1 MKAIDSLRKEFFSLL
16 RDTGL
21 VDGYSDTYNAWSL
34 DEQLI
39 RAVICNGL
47 YPGVCSVVVCLCV
60 YLILINLCFF
70 PLTPGSKQINPFIVY
85 AFHCRGEVSR
95 FHKILKTKKLPCDKS
110 SFDWPNDML

>member
-85 AFHCRGEVSR
+85 AFHC
-95 FHKILKTKKLPCDKS
+95 
-110 SFDWPNDML
+110 